1 MQTSSVTEWETL
13 FLKWHNMACS
23 LWYVRFLETNSW
35 YDYLINYYRYVLEH
49 LELHLSVFYL

>member
-1 MQTSSVTEWETL
+1 
-13 FLKWHNMACS
+13 MACS

-35 YDYLINYYRYVLEH
+35 YDYLITYYRYVLEH